1 MSIVNRKRERLRK
14 LSLLTLIGLALLLI
28 SSIPVTS
35 VEKAI
40 DTTFAVDRS
49 IETYYHTQIFA
60 KSALKGEIF
69 VEGEGIYLTVNGH
82 NSQHLND
89 VFVREQYNFIIDP
102 ADDLYYFILDNEGRS
117 ECSVK
122 FRLEEI
128 LTKPVALSSPKGF
141 TVGLIGFFL
150 SLAGIVGLALKWID
164 RSFRLTE
171 KEVKLHG

>member
-1 MSIVNRKRERLRK
+1 MRK

-28 SSIPVTS
+28 CSIPVTS

-69 VEGEGIYLTVNGH
+69 VEGEGIYLAVNGY

-89 VFVREQYNFIIDP
+89 VFVREPYNFIIDP
-102 ADDLYYFILDNEGRS
+102 ADDLYYFILDRS
-117 ECSVK
+117 
-122 FRLEEI
+122 
-128 LTKPVALSSPKGF
+128 
-141 TVGLIGFFL
+141 IGGAE
-150 SLAGIVGLALKWID
+150 S
-164 RSFRLTE
+164 
-171 KEVKLHG
+171 